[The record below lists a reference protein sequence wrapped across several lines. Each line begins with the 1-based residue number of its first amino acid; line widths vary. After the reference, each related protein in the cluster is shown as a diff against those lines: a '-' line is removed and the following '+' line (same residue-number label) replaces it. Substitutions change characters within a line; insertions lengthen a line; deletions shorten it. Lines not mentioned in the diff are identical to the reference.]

1 MYCSELKNKGCSK
14 RALSGVNAKNSENET
29 EAQLTTRTH
38 KFNKLRSLQ
47 TPHCIVAPCTR
58 RHRMHSRTQQVSWQ
72 TALDNHIACRSTGE
86 TPCRAC
92 SVLVTA
98 TVTTIQTSSALR
110 KRSHAIYPSPTKTQ
124 GGVRRTWPPHF
135 ILAMASPRAAD
146 STVPVTERSLFRIF
160 YNKHLQTRLHYRLF
174 VCLPTKDTMEGLT
187 TFSKHDDR
195 KDACCPAN
203 SISFCLSPSP
213 MYLFVLAILS
223 ELNPTDLAEMRA
235 GPTNV

>member
-1 MYCSELKNKGCSK
+1 MQRTAKMKQKHNSQHALTSLTSYAHFKHHTASSPPARGVTACTLRHSK
-14 RALSGVNAKNSENET
+14 SRGK
-29 EAQLTTRTH
+29 QPLTTILH
-38 KFNKLRSLQ
+38 AGL
-47 TPHCIVAPCTR
+47 PG
-58 RHRMHSRTQQVSWQ
+58 RHRVVRAQCLLRRLSQLFRLA
-72 TALDNHIACRSTGE
+72 ALCGRGHT
-86 TPCRAC
+86 
-92 SVLVTA
+92 L
-98 TVTTIQTSSALR
+98 
-110 KRSHAIYPSPTKTQ
+110 YPSPTKTQ